1 MKLMEKDANKNLWNA
16 KLNLSMLVRERLQS
30 SVMITF
36 LLLLIVIL
44 ILNMVP

>member
-1 MKLMEKDANKNLWNA
+1 MKFMEKDANKNLWNA

-30 SVMITF
+30 SVMMTF